1 MRKSKQGPGLF
12 DLIENDNDLGSGS
25 LRTPRTSVPLGKS
38 GHHGKKEST
47 VHRPVSASGRSAGV
61 QHGARGEAAPS
72 VSIDGERIRFSLTS
86 LTAAVAVFGLL
97 VLLLVAFEFGR
108 RLGDKTGFR
117 RGHAAGRVSYSADA
131 MSEIEAARRQP
142 PAPGLVETLRPGSAG
157 GAVPSGT
164 VSGETAE
171 VSGGSIWVRD
181 YTYVVVQEFSIG
193 REEDARRAQA
203 FLAEND
209 LGTEIVKYPSGAMQ
223 LITTQGYNRKDPTQR
238 RLADQLQERVHAL
251 GVQYFAAGGGYR
263 LEGYFKS
270 LKGDTW

>member
-1 MRKSKQGPGLF
+1 M
-12 DLIENDNDLGSGS
+12 
-25 LRTPRTSVPLGKS
+25 
-38 GHHGKKEST
+38 
-47 VHRPVSASGRSAGV
+47 
-61 QHGARGEAAPS
+61 
-72 VSIDGERIRFSLTS
+72 DGERIRFSLTS
-86 LTAAVAVFGLL
+86 LTAAVAIFGLL
-97 VLLLVAFEFGR
+97 ILVLGAFEFGR
-108 RLGDKTGFR
+108 RLGDQGGFR

-142 PAPGLVETLRPGSAG
+142 PASGLVETLRPGSAG
-157 GAVPSGT
+157 RALQSGT

-171 VSGGSIWVRD
+171 GSGGSIWVRD
-181 YTYVVVQEFSIG
+181 YTYIVVQEFSVG
-193 REEDARRAQA
+193 REEDARQAQA

-209 LGTEIVKYPSGAMQ
+209 LGTEIVKYPSGAIQ